1 MGQIGHFSGGFW
13 DEPFPQPRLGEA
25 GFRFLVDSPLDRSA
39 AGAPYLSAAVPD
51 VSAGNPSDILWVVST
66 ARRSALAVV
75 AALFAGLVVGV
86 LALPSS
92 GVDTYPPV
100 CWAWGGY
107 EVPCDSGPSYFFVFA
122 AAGITAIGTWYL
134 TRPRSHA

>member
-1 MGQIGHFSGGFW
+1 MPSPIES
-13 DEPFPQPRLGEA
+13 RSRTSCRRCLGTP
-25 GFRFLVDSPLDRSA
+25 SPLNMTATVRSA
-39 AGAPYLSAAVPD
+39 PMPRSGSYLPAAVPD

-134 TRPRSHA
+134 TRSRSHA

>member
-39 AGAPYLSAAVPD
+39 AGAPYLSAADPD
-51 VSAGNPSDILWVVST
+51 DSAGNPSDILWVVST

>member
-1 MGQIGHFSGGFW
+1 MR
-13 DEPFPQPRLGEA
+13 ER
-25 GFRFLVDSPLDRSA
+25 RSA
-39 AGAPYLSAAVPD
+39 LRTPARSAAVPD
-51 VSAGNPSDILWVVST
+51 VSAGDPCDILWVVST
-66 ARRSALAVV
+66 TRRSALAVV
-75 AALFAGLVVGV
+75 AAIFAGLVVGV

-122 AAGITAIGTWYL
+122 AAGITAIGTWFL

>member
-1 MGQIGHFSGGFW
+1 MPGGDAFDERDVRHELAGHGTAARIDVTMAAAKSGVV
-13 DEPFPQPRLGEA
+13 LI
-25 GFRFLVDSPLDRSA
+25 
-39 AGAPYLSAAVPD
+39 AAVPD
-51 VSAGNPSDILWVVST
+51 VSAGDPCDILWVVST
-66 ARRSALAVV
+66 TRRSALAVV
-75 AALFAGLVVGV
+75 AAIFAGLVVGV

-122 AAGITAIGTWYL
+122 AAGITAIGTWFL

>member
-1 MGQIGHFSGGFW
+1 MGKSV
-13 DEPFPQPRLGEA
+13 EPDARCEGLII
-25 GFRFLVDSPLDRSA
+25 RN
-39 AGAPYLSAAVPD
+39 AAVPD

-66 ARRSALAVV
+66 TRRSALAVV
-75 AALFAGLVVGV
+75 AAIFAGLVVGV

>member
-1 MGQIGHFSGGFW
+1 MPRPAAVPLRSNLVTG
-13 DEPFPQPRLGEA
+13 RLGPA
-25 GFRFLVDSPLDRSA
+25 IDPLGRPRRCA
-39 AGAPYLSAAVPD
+39 VKARPAAVPD

-66 ARRSALAVV
+66 TRRSALAVV

-86 LALPSS
+86 LILPSA
-92 GVDTYPPV
+92 GVDTYPSV

>member
-1 MGQIGHFSGGFW
+1 MAIVTTASCGGAALSLIGMT
-13 DEPFPQPRLGEA
+13 E
-25 GFRFLVDSPLDRSA
+25 RS
-39 AGAPYLSAAVPD
+39 LSAAVPD